1 MKKKEE
7 SRLGEC
13 LNRYIF
19 VTHRRTT
26 TQLLIFTLFFLYFCC
41 VKGNGFCYDDTH
53 SIEYCYSL
61 LESHFIITIII
72 LQKYYNALSENGIRY
87 KS

>member
-1 MKKKEE
+1 MYI
-7 SRLGEC
+7 SLIHIYVLT
-13 LNRYIF
+13 LNIII
-19 VTHRRTT
+19 V
-26 TQLLIFTLFFLYFCC
+26 
-41 VKGNGFCYDDTH
+41 
-53 SIEYCYSL
+53 L